1 MVASPHEKTPSLGP
15 YTEALAPSKN
25 STLFPIFSPLA
36 NAYSRFSGWRA
47 ALGLPNP
54 GSVENLQ
61 KEVKSELSAVCTSV
75 RGVSQGGT
83 ATHLNNFIFDGARAD
98 LMKGL
103 SMDPAFQVTH
113 SFQLASQSTPP
124 TYSFGALFANAKVSY
139 GNQLRDLSIF
149 FLPFAYLQ
157 KVLLQGNVDHEGNVS
172 GRFQQSWSASNSSK
186 MHAQVCCHQC
196 APG

>member
-1 MVASPHEKTPSLGP
+1 MVASPHEKALSLGP
-15 YTEALAPSKN
+15 YTETSTPSKS
-25 STLFPIFSPLA
+25 STLSPVFSPFA
-36 NAYSRFSGWRA
+36 NAYSRLSSWRA
-47 ALGLPNP
+47 ALSLPNP

-61 KEVKSELSAVCTSV
+61 KEVKSKPLLIASSFARCLT
-75 RGVSQGGT
+75 GDT

-139 GNQLRDLSIF
+139 RSHSDPSKKF
-149 FLPFAYLQ
+149 T
-157 KVLLQGNVDHEGNVS
+157 VNVPPKGPPSRKHRPRG
-172 GRFQQSWSASNSSK
+172 
-186 MHAQVCCHQC
+186 
-196 APG
+196 